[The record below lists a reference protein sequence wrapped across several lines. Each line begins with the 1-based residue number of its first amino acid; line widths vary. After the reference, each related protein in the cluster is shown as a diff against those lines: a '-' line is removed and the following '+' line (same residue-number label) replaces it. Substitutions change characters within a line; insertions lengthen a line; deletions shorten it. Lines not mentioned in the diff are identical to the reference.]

1 MELEFD
7 AKNWMF
13 FSLLRRASGER
24 GAPADGDAARELYL
38 HFADRIDRGEQ
49 LIPAEK
55 EALSYALRRLATYY
69 TSEPYTV
76 TPVTAFLPNDRR
88 AVAAPGAKPV
98 SRLPQICEIVQ
109 RVDSILEDKPG
120 MKVTTA
126 MRQVAIENLLAE
138 GPLPKD
144 DAKKRRAME
153 KHLKRVK
160 RAWYEYHAARNPRA
174 EEI

>member
-24 GAPADGDAARELYL
+24 DAPADGDAARELYL

-55 EALSYALRRLATYY
+55 EALTHALRRLATYY
-69 TSEPYTV
+69 ASEPDTV
-76 TPVTAFLPNDRR
+76 TPVTAFLPDNRR
-88 AVAAPGAKPV
+88 PVAAPGAKPV
-98 SRLPQICEIVQ
+98 SRLPQILGIVG
-109 RVDSILEDKPG
+109 RIDAILEKNPS

-126 MRQVAIENLLAE
+126 MRQVAMENLVAE
-138 GPLPKD
+138 GPLPKI
-144 DAKKRRAME
+144 DAEKRRAME
-153 KHLKRVK
+153 RHLKRVK
-160 RAWYEYHAARNPRA
+160 RAWYEYHAARNPHT
-174 EEI
+174 EEM